1 MTKKWTHNDMEKFS
15 LRRKVLTT
23 AIVAATA
30 ATSPQ
35 TLFAAE
41 DQAMEEVAVVGSRI
55 SRNAEFET
63 ATPIQVMDRD
73 AIEKS
78 GYTNLQQ
85 LFEKNPAAGNGTFS
99 TRGNNQDST
108 ANGAA
113 AVSLRG
119 MGADATLVLVNGR
132 RVAISAFAE
141 SITTNF
147 VDINSVPLAAIERVE
162 VLKDGASAIYG
173 SDAVAGV
180 VNLVLRRD
188 FEGTEVSVD
197 YGGADG
203 YDEQSMSAVWGI
215 NGDDSNLT
223 VIFDHHKNSRLSS
236 TERSG
241 LDTANQSSRGGMDF
255 RSSRGYPGSFN
266 VGGTFVSDP
275 NCPEERDTGEVC
287 VYDYGP
293 WTLITPEAERTGLL
307 MLGHTQLA
315 EGVEFFSE
323 VAVQHN
329 TSVAQG
335 APTPLDGDAGLYV
348 LADHPNNPFGE
359 DVDIYRYRTVDA
371 GARQWD
377 IETDNLRGVFGLR
390 GSVADWDW
398 EASVQRSRSETTQTG
413 DRSQGWVRTDLLQEQ
428 INAGNYNPFGGV
440 QNPDSVID
448 AITTSLVRQGKSDLT
463 SYNFSVN
470 GDLVDTA
477 SGTIAMAAGLEYREE
492 KASDIPD
499 DQFQRG
505 LIFGTESVSASAS
518 RDISSAYVEVAIPL
532 PARFD
537 LTVAARY
544 DDYSDFGSTT
554 NPMANLLWT
563 ATDQLSL
570 RASWGTGFRAP
581 SLAQVGLG
589 PSQES
594 LFFVDTYGCEVND
607 AYCASTDYT
616 IIFSGNPDL
625 DAEESESFNIGAV
638 YEPIEDLRLSLDYW
652 NITQEGKID
661 EVPFGYIY
669 NLYCWDQDSTVCRRD
684 TPVDGQTLGALQ
696 SIDSSFTNI
705 GEQDVSGVD
714 LSIVYSGFELVG
726 GELGLRLDYSYLAE
740 FERVELNSSGDAFI
754 TRDLAGEYE
763 YPQHRWNA
771 TADWTFD
778 TFGFSAG
785 LSYIGEF
792 EDTPDIDFDGTL
804 DYDSNNSR
812 TVDSFLTMN
821 MQARYTGFENMV
833 LSLGADNVFDEEPPF
848 AIGDGDADLYGYVQ
862 SQHDPRGRFI
872 YGKMT
877 YSF

>member
-1 MTKKWTHNDMEKFS
+1 MEKFT
-15 LRRKVLTT
+15 LRRNVLAS
-23 AIVAATA
+23 AILAAAAAT
-30 ATSPQ
+30 TPQ
-35 TLFAAE
+35 ALFAAE
-41 DQAMEEVAVVGSRI
+41 EGAIEEVTVVGSRI
-55 SRNAEFET
+55 SRNSEFEN
-63 ATPIQVMDRD
+63 ATPIQVMDRES
-73 AIEKS
+73 IEKS

-119 MGADATLVLVNGR
+119 MGADATLVLVNGK

-141 SITTNF
+141 GITTNF
-147 VDINSVPLAAIERVE
+147 VDINSIPLAAVERVE

-180 VNLVLRRD
+180 VNLVLRKD
-188 FEGTEVSVD
+188 FEGTEVSMD
-197 YGGADG
+197 YGSADG
-203 YDEQSMSAVWGI
+203 YDEQSFSAVWGI
-215 NGDDSNLT
+215 NGENSNFT

-241 LDTANQSSRGGMDF
+241 LDTANQTSRGGENF
-255 RSSRGYPGSFN
+255 RSARGFP
-266 VGGTFVSDP
+266 GTFILPMATKTTPDSS
-275 NCPEERDTGEVC
+275 CPEDRIAVLSVGPVC
-287 VYDYGP
+287 SYDYGP

-307 MLGHTQLA
+307 MLGHKQLT
-315 EGVEFFSE
+315 ENVEFFSE
-323 VAVQHN
+323 VAIQHN

-335 APTPLDGDAGLYV
+335 APTPLDTEAGLYV
-348 LADHPNNPFGE
+348 PADHPNNPYGE
-359 DVDIYRYRTVDA
+359 EVNIAFYRTVDA
-371 GARQWD
+371 GARQWS

-390 GSVADWDW
+390 GSIANWGW
-398 EASVQRSRSETTQTG
+398 EASVQRSRSESKQTG
-413 DRSQGWVRTDLLQEQ
+413 SKSQGWVRTDLLQEQ

-448 AITTSLVRQGKSDLT
+448 AITTNLVRQGKSELT
-463 SYNFSVN
+463 SYDFSVN
-470 GDLVDTA
+470 GDLIDTPY
-477 SGTIAMAAGLEYREE
+477 GTIAMATGLEYREE
-492 KASDIPD
+492 KASDSPD

-537 LTVAARY
+537 LTLAARY

-554 NPMANLLWT
+554 NPMAKLLWS

-581 SLAQVGLG
+581 SLAQIGLG
-589 PSQES
+589 DSQES
-594 LFFVDTYGCEVND
+594 VFFADTYGCEANGIED
-607 AYCASTDYT
+607 CGKLDYT
-616 IIFSGNPDL
+616 IIYSENPNL
-625 DAEESESFNIGAV
+625 DAEESESYNIGAI
-638 YEPIEDLRLSLDYW
+638 YEPIEGLQLSLDYW

-661 EVPFGYIY
+661 DVPYGYVY
-669 NLYCWDQDSTVCRRD
+669 NLHCNDQNSSICLRD
-684 TPVDGQTLGALQ
+684 TPLQGQSLGSLQ
-696 SIDSSFTNI
+696 SIRNGFTNI
-705 GEQDVSGVD
+705 GEQEVSGVD
-714 LSIVYSGFELVG
+714 LTILYDGLELASGEI
-726 GELGLRLDYSYLAE
+726 GLRLDYSYLAE
-740 FERVELNSSGDAFI
+740 FERVELDSTGEKFI
-754 TRDLAGEYE
+754 TRDQAGEYE

-778 TFGFSAG
+778 TFSFSAG

-792 EDTPDIDFDGTL
+792 EDTPDIDFDGNL
-804 DYDSNNSR
+804 DYESHSTR

-848 AIGDGDADLYGYVQ
+848 AIGDGDTDLYGYVE

-877 YSF
+877 YNF

>member
-1 MTKKWTHNDMEKFS
+1 MENFT
-15 LRRKVLTT
+15 LRRNVLAS
-23 AIVAATA
+23 AILAAA
-30 ATSPQ
+30 AASTPQ

-41 DQAMEEVAVVGSRI
+41 EGAIEEVSVVGSRI
-55 SRNAEFET
+55 SRNSEFEN
-63 ATPIQVMDRD
+63 ATPVQVMDRD
-73 AIEKS
+73 SIEKS

-141 SITTNF
+141 GITTNF
-147 VDINSVPLAAIERVE
+147 VDINSIPLAAVERVE

-180 VNLVLRRD
+180 VNLVLRKD
-188 FEGTEVSVD
+188 FEGTEVSMD
-197 YGGADG
+197 YGSADG
-203 YDEQSMSAVWGI
+203 YDEESFSAVWGV
-215 NGDDSNLT
+215 NGENSNFT
-223 VIFDHHKNSRLSS
+223 VIFDHHKNSRLAS

-241 LDTANQSSRGGMDF
+241 LDTANQSGRGGMDF
-255 RSSRGYPGSFN
+255 RSSRGYPGSFTLSD
-266 VGGTFVSDP
+266 GTILPDP
-275 NCPEERDTGEVC
+275 NCPEDRDTGEVC

-293 WTLITPEAERTGLL
+293 WTLITPESERTGLL
-307 MLGHTQLA
+307 MLGHTDLS
-315 EGVEFFSE
+315 ENIEFFSE
-323 VAVQHN
+323 IAVQHN

-359 DVDIYRYRTVDA
+359 DVDIFRYRTVDA
-371 GARQWD
+371 GARQWS

-390 GSVADWDW
+390 GSISEWNW
-398 EASVQRSRSETTQTG
+398 EASVQRSRSESTQTG
-413 DRSQGWVRTDLLQEQ
+413 DRSQGWVRTDLLQQE
-428 INAGNYNPFGGV
+428 INAGRYNPFGGV
-440 QNPDSVID
+440 QNPDSVIND
-448 AITTSLVRQGKSDLT
+448 ITTSLVRQGKSNLT
-463 SYNFSVN
+463 AYDFSIN
-470 GDLVDTA
+470 GDLFDTTN
-477 SGTIAMAAGLEYREE
+477 GVIAMAAGLEYREE

-505 LIFGTESVSASAS
+505 LIFGTESVSAKAS
-518 RDISSAYVEVAIPL
+518 RDISSAYVEFAIPL
-532 PARFD
+532 PANFD
-537 LTVAARY
+537 LSLAGRY

-563 ATDQLSL
+563 ANDMLSL

-589 PSQES
+589 DSQES
-594 LFFVDTYGCEVND
+594 LFFVDTYGCEVNNT
-607 AYCASTDYT
+607 YCNQTDYT
-616 IIFSGNPDL
+616 IIYSGNPDL
-625 DAEESESFNIGAV
+625 EAEESESFNIGGV
-638 YEPIEDLRLSLDYW
+638 LEPLEGLQLSLDYW

-661 EVPFGYIY
+661 EVPFGY
-669 NLYCWDQDSTVCRRD
+669 LYSKHCGEQSSTICRRD
-684 TPVDGQTLGALQ
+684 TPVGGQSLGALQ
-696 SIDSSFTNI
+696 SIRSGFTNI
-705 GEQDVSGVD
+705 GEQEVSGVD
-714 LSIVYSGFELVG
+714 LSVVYSGFELAG
-726 GELGLRLDYSYLAE
+726 GELGVRLDYSYLAE
-740 FERVELNSSGDAFI
+740 FERVELNSDGDSFL

-778 TFGFSAG
+778 RFGFSAG
-785 LSYIGEF
+785 LNYIGEF

-804 DYDSNNSR
+804 DYDTNSSR
-812 TVDSFLTMN
+812 TVDSFMTMN
-821 MQARYTGFENMV
+821 LQARFTGFENMI

-848 AIGDGDADLYGYVQ
+848 AIGDGNSDLYGYVQ

-877 YSF
+877 YTF

>member
-1 MTKKWTHNDMEKFS
+1 MEKFT

-23 AIVAATA
+23 AIVTAIA

-141 SITTNF
+141 GITTNF

-180 VNLVLRRD
+180 VNLVLRKN
-188 FEGTEVSVD
+188 FEGAEVSVD

-203 YDEQSMSAVWGI
+203 YDEQSVSAVWGI

-241 LDTANQSSRGGMDF
+241 LDTANQSSRGGMNF
-255 RSSRGYPGSFN
+255 RSARGFPGSFILPTATET
-266 VGGTFVSDP
+266 VEDP
-275 NCPEERDTGEVC
+275 SCPEDRIASNPDGRVC

-293 WTLITPEAERTGLL
+293 WTLITPEAERTGLIV
-307 MLGHTQLA
+307 LGHKQLSDNI
-315 EGVEFFSE
+315 EFFSE
-323 VAVQHN
+323 IAVQHN

-335 APTPLDGDAGLYV
+335 APTPLDGAAGLYV

-359 DVDIYRYRTVDA
+359 DVDIAYYRTVDA

-390 GSVADWDW
+390 GSIAEWDW
-398 EASVQRSRSETTQTG
+398 EASVQRSRSESEQTG
-413 DRSQGWVRTDLLQEQ
+413 SKSQGWVRADLLQEQ

-448 AITTSLVRQGKSDLT
+448 AITTSLVRKGKSEFTGYD
-463 SYNFSVN
+463 FSIN
-470 GDLVDTA
+470 GDLFATSNGAV
-477 SGTIAMAAGLEYREE
+477 AMAAGLEYREE
-492 KASDIPD
+492 KVSDIPD

-505 LIFGTESVSASAS
+505 LIFGTESVYAKAS

-537 LTVAARY
+537 LALAARY

-554 NPMANLLWT
+554 NPMASLLWT

-581 SLAQVGLG
+581 SLAQIGLG
-589 PSQES
+589 DSQES
-594 LFFVDTYGCEVND
+594 VFFADTYGCEANGINIED
-607 AYCASTDYT
+607 CGELDYT
-616 IIFSGNPDL
+616 IIYSANPDL
-625 DAEESESFNIGAV
+625 EAEESESFNIGAV
-638 YEPIEDLRLSLDYW
+638 YEPIENLSISLDYW

-661 EVPFGYIY
+661 EVPFGYVY
-669 NLYCWDQDSTVCRRD
+669 NLHCNDQDSTICVRD
-684 TPVDGQTLGALQ
+684 TPLEGQALGSLQ
-696 SIDSSFTNI
+696 SLRNGYTNI

-714 LSIVYSGFELVG
+714 LTIVYTGFELAG
-726 GELGLRLDYSYLAE
+726 GEIGLRLDYSYLAE
-740 FERVELNSSGDAFI
+740 FERVELDTTGEAFI
-754 TRDLAGEYE
+754 TRDQAGEYE

-778 TFGFSAG
+778 NFGFSAG

-792 EDTPDIDFDGTL
+792 EDTPDIDFNGTL
-804 DYDSNNSR
+804 DYESHSTR

-848 AIGDGDADLYGYVQ
+848 AIGDGNTDLYGYVE